1 MVVVKEINVGFSG
14 LFATEDIPKK
24 SVIIKLQGD
33 YLPFPTQTS
42 IEIMKN
48 NHIEDVFGRYIN
60 HHCSPNSRVLCHFK
74 DLMWNDTYVHGY
86 AFHESAKLSPVLL
99 SEKDIK
105 AGEEITIDYN
115 DTEYE
120 LAEPFKCL
128 CHGILIKGRKYVK

>member
-48 NHIEDVFGRYIN
+48 NHIEDVFYLLGLLIAV
-60 HHCSPNSRVLCHFK
+60 CPSPS
-74 DLMWNDTYVHGY
+74 
-86 AFHESAKLSPVLL
+86 S
-99 SEKDIK
+99 
-105 AGEEITIDYN
+105 
-115 DTEYE
+115 
-120 LAEPFKCL
+120 
-128 CHGILIKGRKYVK
+128 